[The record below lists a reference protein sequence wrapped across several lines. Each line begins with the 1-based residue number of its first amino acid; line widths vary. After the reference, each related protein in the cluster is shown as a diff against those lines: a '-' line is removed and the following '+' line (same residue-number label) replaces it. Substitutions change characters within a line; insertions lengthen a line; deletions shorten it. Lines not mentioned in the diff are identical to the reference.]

1 MREKIGDDAQ
11 ERYWDSISDEY
22 HDITRIDCS
31 DFHYGPQIPG
41 ESALHILPEFSTGM
55 TALEIGCGGAQNSVW
70 LAKRGVRCTA
80 FDISRK
86 QLAHAKAIASHQ
98 GVMIDLRIGSF
109 ADFRLKT
116 LASQFDFVHSS
127 HAIEFVEN
135 PRDAAAEMAAS
146 VKKGG
151 WLMISTVHPVYN
163 GDWMA
168 VADED
173 DDVERDG
180 QFLVDYFNPPD
191 DIRDEG
197 SEHVVSRAYPVSA
210 WFKWLREAGLEVTA
224 LEEPAAIADAPY
236 SSDDWA
242 AHGGQLDVIP
252 STVIFVAKK

>member
-11 ERYWDSISDEY
+11 GRYWDSISDEY
-22 HDITRIDCS
+22 NGITRIDIN

-41 ESALHILPEFSTGM
+41 ESKLQLLPEFSAGM
-55 TALEIGCGGAQNSVW
+55 TALEIGCGAAQNSVW
-70 LAKRGVRCTA
+70 LAKLGVRCTA

-86 QLAHAKAIASHQ
+86 QLARAQAIASEQ
-98 GVMIDLRIGSF
+98 GVTIDLRIGSF

-127 HAIEFVEN
+127 HAIEFIEN
-135 PRDAAAEMAAS
+135 PSVAVAEMAAS

-151 WLMISTVHPVYN
+151 RLMISTVHPIYN

-168 VADED
+168 VEVED
-173 DDVERDG
+173 GGSEREG

-191 DIRDEG
+191 DIRDESG
-197 SEHVVSRAYPVSA
+197 EHVVSRAYPVSS